1 MPLSRRHASGQPSIA
16 EDGTILIRD
25 WRVPSAEM
33 PRVTA
38 REAER
43 AIMRD
48 GWRHVGGT
56 GSHRQYEHP
65 TKPGAVTIA
74 HHAGQIIAPCTP
86 SNILRQAGLTVDQL
100 RALL

>member
-1 MPLSRRHASGQPSIA
+1 
-16 EDGTILIRD
+16 
-25 WRVPSAEM
+25 M

-48 GWRHVGGT
+48 GWRHIGGS

-65 TKPGAVTIA
+65 TKAGAVTIA
-74 HHAGQIIAPCTP
+74 FHSGQIIAPGTLG
-86 SNILRQAGLTVDQL
+86 NILRQASLTVDQF

>member
-1 MPLSRRHASGQPSIA
+1 MPR
-16 EDGTILIRD
+16 
-25 WRVPSAEM
+25 M

-43 AIMRD
+43 AILRD
-48 GWRHVGGT
+48 GWVHTGGR

-65 TKPGAVTIA
+65 TKSGVVTI
-74 HHAGQIIAPCTP
+74 HFHAGRIIKPKTLG
-86 SNILRQAGLTVDQL
+86 SIIEQAGLTVDQF

>member
-1 MPLSRRHASGQPSIA
+1 
-16 EDGTILIRD
+16 
-25 WRVPSAEM
+25 M

-74 HHAGQIIAPCTP
+74 YHAGQILNPRTLSSI
-86 SNILRQAGLTVDQL
+86 IQQAGLTVDQF

>member
-1 MPLSRRHASGQPSIA
+1 
-16 EDGTILIRD
+16 
-25 WRVPSAEM
+25 M

-65 TKPGAVTIA
+65 TKRGAVTIA
-74 HHAGQIIAPCTP
+74 YHTGQILNPRTLSSI
-86 SNILRQAGLTVDQL
+86 IQQAGLTVDQF